1 MAVYIP
7 LQSNERGELVKKL
20 VLLLLLVLLPA
31 ASCQKEVDSIPTGT
45 WNYRLLV
52 NGADIGS
59 AVITNEVKGGNYV
72 STTEMEMNAGYVR
85 NNTRQI
91 ITETMDFKPVRLE
104 VYNTTEQNGQK
115 SEMITI
121 AKFSGNRVDLNAAA
135 TQSTITIDRPFILE
149 GNYFMQELIRHKFKE
164 GTILKNYVYEPSVD
178 VEEPMLVMVKVFG
191 RENVNING
199 KSRKLIHLGF
209 SIENMKNI
217 DMYMDDSGVTLKT
230 TIVMLNNK
238 LELVLK

>member
-1 MAVYIP
+1 
-7 LQSNERGELVKKL
+7 VKKL
-20 VLLLLLVLLPA
+20 ALILLVIIIPA
-31 ASCQKEVDSIPTGT
+31 ASCRKGINAVPTGT

-59 AVITNEVKGGNYV
+59 AVISNEIKGGNYV
-72 STTEMEMNAGYVR
+72 STTVMEMDAGYVR
-85 NNTRQI
+85 NSTKQI
-91 ITETMDFKPVRLE
+91 IIETMEFKPVRLE
-104 VYNTTEQNGQK
+104 VYNVTEQNGQK
-115 SEMITI
+115 SEMTTI
-121 AKFSGNRVDLNAAA
+121 AKFTGNRVDLNAAA
-135 TQSTITIDRPFILE
+135 TLSTITIDKPFILE
-149 GNYFMQELIRHKFKE
+149 GNYFMNELIKHGFKE

-191 RENVNING
+191 RENVSING
-199 KSRKLIHLGF
+199 KNKKLIHLGF

-217 DMYMDDSGVTLKT
+217 DMYMDDEGVTHKT

>member
-1 MAVYIP
+1 M
-7 LQSNERGELVKKL
+7 KKL
-20 VLLLLLVLLPA
+20 ALILLVLIVPL
-31 ASCQKEVDSIPTGT
+31 ASCRKGIESVPTGT

-59 AVITNEVKGGNYV
+59 AVISNEIKDGTYV
-72 STTEMEMNAGYVR
+72 STTVMEMDAGYVR
-85 NNTRQI
+85 NSTKQI
-91 ITETMDFKPVRLE
+91 ITETLDFKPVRLE
-104 VYNTTEQNGQK
+104 VYNMTEQNGQK
-115 SEMITI
+115 SEMVTI
-121 AKFSGNRVDLNAAA
+121 AKFSGNRVDLNTAA
-135 TQSTITIDRPFILE
+135 TLSTITIDRPFILE
-149 GNYFMQELIRHKFKE
+149 GNYFMQELIKHKFKE

-191 RENVNING
+191 RETVSVNG
-199 KSRKLIHLGF
+199 KKRSLIHLGF

-217 DMYMDDSGVTLKT
+217 DMYMDAEGVTHKT